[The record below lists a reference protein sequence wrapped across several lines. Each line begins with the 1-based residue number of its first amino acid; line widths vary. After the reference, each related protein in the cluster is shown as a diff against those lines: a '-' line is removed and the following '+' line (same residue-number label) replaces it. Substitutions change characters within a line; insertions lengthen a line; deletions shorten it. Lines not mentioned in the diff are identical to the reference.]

1 MSITGFFLK
10 YIITSD
16 NQLIWKIQ
24 KNRRCLPMNRSVFKK
39 LPLVILAALVI
50 WGCATDSAGKEPAN
64 EAMTPQRPLLRVG
77 ITPNYPPVIFKL
89 NNKITGMERDFAF
102 LLGDALDRDV
112 AFVELPFTELIN
124 ALMQGKID
132 IVMSGMSVTQARQV
146 RISFTDPY
154 LKIGQ
159 VAMMRVQDSSKY
171 NSLTSIRECNGAVGV
186 VKGTTGEAYVRAN
199 FPKAGPII
207 TVEGVR
213 EAAGLLN
220 NRRIDLFVYDAPA
233 IVWLVSENETTLK
246 GFWEPLNDESLAW
259 AVNRDDQALLTAVN
273 TALAHWKNAG
283 TVNQL
288 VKKWL
293 PYWKTSE

>member
-1 MSITGFFLK
+1 
-10 YIITSD
+10 
-16 NQLIWKIQ
+16 
-24 KNRRCLPMNRSVFKK
+24 MNRSA
-39 LPLVILAALVI
+39 LNTLTLIILAVLVI
-50 WGCATDSAGKEPAN
+50 WGCAADSTGKEPTNTAT
-64 EAMTPQRPLLRVG
+64 MPQRPLLRVG
-77 ITPNYPPVIFKL
+77 ITPNYPPMIFKL

-102 LLGDALDRDV
+102 LLGNALDRDV
-112 AFVELPFTELIN
+112 VFVELPFTELIN
-124 ALMQGKID
+124 ALMQEKID
-132 IVMSGMSVTQARQV
+132 IVMSGMTVTQARQV
-146 RISFTDPY
+146 RVSFTDPY

-159 VAMMRVQDSSKY
+159 VAMMRAQDASKF
-171 NSLTSIRECNGAVGV
+171 NSLKSIRECNGAVGV

-220 NRRIDLFVYDAPA
+220 NRGVDLFVYDAPA

-246 GFWEPLNDESLAW
+246 GFWEPLNEESLAW
-259 AVNRDDQALLTAVN
+259 AVNRDNQALLTAVN
-273 TALAHWKNAG
+273 TALANLKNAG

>member
-1 MSITGFFLK
+1 M
-10 YIITSD
+10 
-16 NQLIWKIQ
+16 
-24 KNRRCLPMNRSVFKK
+24 
-39 LPLVILAALVI
+39 
-50 WGCATDSAGKEPAN
+50 
-64 EAMTPQRPLLRVG
+64 
-77 ITPNYPPVIFKL
+77 
-89 NNKITGMERDFAF
+89 
-102 LLGDALDRDV
+102 
-112 AFVELPFTELIN
+112 
-124 ALMQGKID
+124 
-132 IVMSGMSVTQARQV
+132 
-146 RISFTDPY
+146 
-154 LKIGQ
+154 
-159 VAMMRVQDSSKY
+159 
-171 NSLTSIRECNGAVGV
+171 

>member
-1 MSITGFFLK
+1 
-10 YIITSD
+10 
-16 NQLIWKIQ
+16 
-24 KNRRCLPMNRSVFKK
+24 MNRSVFKK

-283 TVNQL
+283 TVSQL